1 MKVTTSFLLGA
12 ALVASGVLAA
22 PQAGQSPTIALING
36 DRILEGSN
44 IGRQARERLETA
56 AGQWQERI
64 NAVQQELEGMTR
76 QRQEQALTL
85 NDTALA
91 RLNQDIEERQVTAER
106 MNDDARREL
115 ARMEQQVTLD
125 VNAQLGPMVERFAT
139 DRGYDLILDTSR
151 TQGMLFFA
159 LPLDVTDDFLAMVNA
174 ATPGT
179 GAPE

>member
-12 ALVASGVLAA
+12 ALVASGVLAV

-44 IGRQARERLETA
+44 IGRQARERLEAA

-64 NAVQQELEGMTR
+64 NAVQQELERMTR

-125 VNAQLGPMVERFAT
+125 VNSQLGPMVERFAT
-139 DRGYDLILDTSR
+139 DRGYDLILDVSR

-159 LPLDVTDDFLAMVNA
+159 VPLDVTDDFLAMVNA
-174 ATPGT
+174 ASPGS
-179 GAPE
+179 GASQ